1 MASSDDE
8 AEMVPENVS
17 DHDFAFGDKEPV
29 SFANLPVEWNKGDP
43 HGGKLEEIFLSGK
56 TDNGLRQIYMQVVA
70 WKFDLPCEKPDISV
84 LSQKGH
90 WIKLLKPRKSFEYM
104 IRTIQI
110 TVHFLH
116 FAKWNPQRSEKA
128 LWDYLNKSFR
138 LIWNLL
144 RYLVSL
150 FTLLKHLSQVH
161 SSSPLGLIFRS
172 ESIMLLM
179 HLLISMRLEP
189 INRRLILLIV
199 YFVMDDYSEHIVN
212 HDVKPPFIVDDVDEN
227 DNQEELD
234 KSDEN
239 GDDESDEDDCFDCLR
254 QFDSLAHHWS
264 VVTNE
269 DVVDADIP
277 VVEEELVPLGHE
289 LEGENQQEHMV
300 FSRNRVM
307 CWWGLKW
314 GRRKRS
320 RATYGSYDEGDDE
333 GKTPITSV
341 VEFVTIIALMTRLAR
356 LSRLNMSATLE
367 DQGRRVNCSKRNV
380 NIRRYFGSDAQQGR
394 REFDEEQVTTLKEDQ
409 PLRLGSEIRFI
420 ILSPEPKLICDGK
433 CMRSFHATLEDGD
446 ESQCVSLG
454 FTDEELEAIKDVPFI
469 VRIVSISCTSALLV
483 GNWDLLMSHLVPRF
497 SKFKK
502 RIVFCCVNGACGFF
516 YHPDCVAKLLHPGDD
531 AAAEEHRKRIADGEK
546 FACPAHRCHV
556 CKELEVRSKKEFQF
570 AVCRRCPRA
579 YHRKCLPREIA
590 LDKEVDIARGIVQRA
605 WEDLIPNRL
614 LIYCLEHEI
623 DPNIFTPVRD
633 HIKFPGPRRER
644 KTKLPLEDSKKK
656 YRLREG
662 GLALKDK
669 AGKIISAKPRKGV
682 DKVFTSSKQ
691 GDLSRR
697 RVEELPAAGGS
708 SKMQKAT
715 NRNSFGKLKDDEREM
730 SLGNKLYTTFY
741 AMDSEPVKS
750 SEGGSVYGEH
760 ERTQKVKPTAKRI
773 DNSVTLDADTRKRIF
788 KLMKD
793 ASSALTLDQV
803 KERHKCPSTHT
814 QYSKF
819 YVDNVTLGKVE
830 GSVQAVRAALKK
842 LEGGGSIQDAKMVCG
857 NDLLGQVLRWKDKM
871 KVYLAPFLYGMR
883 YTSFGRHFTKMDKLK
898 EIVDMLHWYVQD
910 GDLLVDF
917 CCGSND
923 FSCLMKKKLD
933 EMGKKCSFKNYDILQ
948 AKNDFNFER
957 RDWMKV
963 RSDELQVDGS
973 QLIMGLNPPFGV
985 NAALANK
992 FIDKAL
998 VFKPK
1003 LLILI
1008 VPRETQRLDE
1018 KESPYDLIWEDDQ
1031 MFAGKSFYLPGS
1043 VDVNDKQIEDWNMK
1057 PPVLYLWS
1065 RPSSTSKHKAIA
1077 EQHGH
1082 YLSGAQKNVK
1092 LEENHNEIHAP
1103 SSSQECRDLEK
1114 KIFVNKGEDPVKP
1127 EKQEQEEKVT
1137 PSNQEDLPRHSKCTG
1152 EVKNHTPG
1160 KNLTEENSKKSGGKR
1175 KRGKRSNSASAED
1188 KSANKRSTSRH
1199 PSPNV
1204 AARRSSETHS
1214 PKRLEN
1220 PLQVHSGRHDYQ
1232 QFNQTNFSTYNNQP
1246 YAQAAYND
1254 NQAVDDVVRMYTTL
1268 NEEGPYLERNILPG
1282 VKEASLLRPYAGP
1295 GFPSPFGQ
1303 LNPNPGY
1310 GEMNTSAMQRY
1321 APRLDELNH
1330 GRMSNMVPGP
1340 PLHDA
1345 SGIYHPHGPRP
1356 ATSQVNSLGFAP
1368 GPYRPYSHQSSSG
1381 WLNE

>member
-17 DHDFAFGDKEPV
+17 DYDFAFGDKEPV
-29 SFANLPVEWNKGDP
+29 SFANLPVEWNKGET

-128 LWDYLNKSFR
+128 LWDYLNKSFSMFER
-138 LIWNLL
+138 RPSQDDLVDHLPLINEAVKRDKTLANSKVKFILL
-144 RYLVSL
+144 PP
-150 FTLLKHLSQVH
+150 
-161 SSSPLGLIFRS
+161 PLGLIFRS

-239 GDDESDEDDCFDCLR
+239 GDDESDEDDCFDSVCAICDNGGHLYIVDC
-254 QFDSLAHHWS
+254 QFTS
-264 VVTNE
+264 NE
-269 DVVDADIP
+269 
-277 VVEEELVPLGHE
+277 
-289 LEGENQQEHMV
+289 
-300 FSRNRVM
+300 
-307 CWWGLKW
+307 
-314 GRRKRS
+314 
-320 RATYGSYDEGDDE
+320 
-333 GKTPITSV
+333 
-341 VEFVTIIALMTRLAR
+341 
-356 LSRLNMSATLE
+356 
-367 DQGRRVNCSKRNV
+367 
-380 NIRRYFGSDAQQGR
+380 
-394 REFDEEQVTTLKEDQ
+394 EDQ

-454 FTDEELEAIKDVPFI
+454 FTDEELEAIKDVPFYCKNCEYKLHQCFACGELG
-469 VRIVSISCTSALLV
+469 SSDESS
-483 GNWDLLMSHLVPRF
+483 GPE
-497 SKFKK
+497 
-502 RIVFCCVNGACGFF
+502 VFCCVNGACGFF

-556 CKELEVRSKKEFQF
+556 CKELEVRSRRNSNLLCV
-570 AVCRRCPRA
+570 AVVHGHTTKMLA
-579 YHRKCLPREIA
+579 KEIA

-614 LIYCLEHEI
+614 LIYCLE
-623 DPNIFTPVRD
+623 DYFC
-633 HIKFPGPRRER
+633 
-644 KTKLPLEDSKKK
+644 KTTK
-656 YRLREG
+656 R
-662 GLALKDK
+662 
-669 AGKIISAKPRKGV
+669 V

-1114 KIFVNKGEDPVKP
+1114 KTFVNKGEDPVKP

-1175 KRGKRSNSASAED
+1175 KRDKRSNSASAED

-1268 NEEGPYLERNILPG
+1268 NEEGPYLGMNNRQAYTPSPIPDYGFRSSVDRMMGGPPEGGPNSFPYRPPYMGEMMERDVNAHRREEHIAWSQRSVPPP
-1282 VKEASLLRPYAGP
+1282 PYAGP

-1356 ATSQVNSLGFAP
+1356 ATSQVNSLGFAS